1 MFTDRRQL
9 REHQESR
16 LRSVLTCLLPN
27 NRFYAEKFAGVDLAN
42 AKLADLPFTS
52 KAELLADQERYPPYG
67 RVLSFPLERYSRLCQ
82 TSGTTTGRPLCWL
95 DTPDSWNA
103 MLGCWE
109 QMFQLI
115 GMRKDERLFFPFS
128 FGPFLGFWTAFDY
141 ATRNGYF
148 TLPGGGMT
156 SSARL
161 RFLQEHRVTV
171 VFCTPTYALHLAEVA
186 VKEGIDLPASSVR
199 MLIVAGEPGGSIPET
214 RRRIETA
221 WGARVIDHSGMTE
234 IGPMAVECWQA
245 PGGLH
250 VLEANY
256 VVEVMDPAT
265 GKEVSPGQP
274 GELVVTNRNR
284 TGSPLIRYR
293 TGDLV
298 QLDVEPCPCGCLF
311 ARLKGGI
318 LGRVDDMI
326 HLRGN
331 NLYPGAIENL
341 LRRFPEVAEYRLVV
355 EETPTL
361 NNLRIEIEPTPSAS
375 SSILVERISKMVR
388 DELLFRAEVVCVV
401 PGSLP
406 RFEMKSQRIIRSK
419 GPASRAP

>member
-16 LRSVLTCLLPN
+16 LRSVLASLIPD
-27 NRFYAEKFAGVDLAN
+27 NRFYAEKLAGFDLAK
-42 AKLADLPFTS
+42 AKLADLPFTT
-52 KAELLADQERYPPYG
+52 KAELLADQEGHPPYG
-67 RVLSFPLERYSRLCQ
+67 RVLSLPLACYSRLCQ

-95 DTPDSWNA
+95 DTPVSWNA

-109 QMFQLI
+109 QMFRLI
-115 GMRKDERLFFPFS
+115 GMHQDDRLFFPFS

-141 ATRNGYF
+141 ATRTGYF
-148 TLPGGGMT
+148 TLPGGGMS

-161 RFLQEHRVTV
+161 RFMQEHRVTA

-186 VKEGIDLPASSVR
+186 AKEGIDLPASTVR

-234 IGPMAVECWQA
+234 IGPMAIECWQA
-245 PGGLH
+245 PGGPHL
-250 VLEANY
+250 LEADY
-256 VVEVMDPAT
+256 IAEVIDPTT
-265 GKEVSPGQP
+265 GKEVSPGQT
-274 GELVVTNRNR
+274 GELVVTNLSR
-284 TGSPLIRYR
+284 TGSPLVRYR
-293 TGDLV
+293 TGDLA
-298 QLDVEPCPCGCLF
+298 QLDVEPCSCGCVF

-331 NLYPGAIENL
+331 NLYPGAIENI
-341 LRRFPEVAEYRLVV
+341 LRRIPEVAEYRLVV

-361 NNLRIEIEPTPSAS
+361 SNLRIEIEPMPSAS
-375 SSILVERISKMVR
+375 SSILVDRISKLVR
-388 DELLFRAEVVCVV
+388 DELLFRADVVCVS
-401 PGSLP
+401 PGTLP
-406 RFEMKSQRIIRSK
+406 RYEMKAQRLIRK
-419 GPASRAP
+419 R

>member
-16 LRSVLTCLLPN
+16 LRSVLVSLQPGN
-27 NRFYAEKFAGVDLAN
+27 KFYAEKLAGLDLVKAQ
-42 AKLADLPFTS
+42 LTDLPFTT
-52 KAELLADQERYPPYG
+52 KAELLADQERHPPYG
-67 RVLSFPLERYSRLCQ
+67 RALSLPLDRYARLCQ

-95 DTPDSWNA
+95 DTPESWNA

-109 QMFQLI
+109 QMFRLVE
-115 GMRKDERLFFPFS
+115 MRKDDRLFFPFS

-141 ATRNGYF
+141 ATRTGYF

-161 RFLQEHRVTV
+161 RFLQEHCVTV
-171 VFCTPTYALHLAEVA
+171 VYCTPTYALHLAEVA
-186 VKEGIDLPASSVR
+186 AKEGIDLPAGSAR

-234 IGPMAVECWQA
+234 IGPMAIECWQV

-250 VLEANY
+250 ILEADY
-256 VVEVMDPAT
+256 IVEVIDPAT
-265 GKEVSPGQP
+265 GKEVSPGQI
-274 GELVVTNRNR
+274 GELVVTDLGR
-284 TGSPLIRYR
+284 TGSPLVRYR
-293 TGDLV
+293 TGDLA
-298 QLDVEPCPCGCLF
+298 QLDIGPCACGCIF
-311 ARLKGGI
+311 ARLKGGV

-331 NLYPGAIENL
+331 NVYPSAIENL
-341 LRRFPEVAEYRLVV
+341 MRRFPEVAEYRMVV

-361 NNLRIEIEPTPSAS
+361 SHLRIEIEPVPSAS
-375 SSILVERISKMVR
+375 NSILVDRISKMVR
-388 DELLFRAEVVCVV
+388 DELLFRVEVVCVV

-406 RFEMKSQRIIRSK
+406 RYEMKAQRLVRK
-419 GPASRAP
+419 K